1 MQSTTVTSLTVVPL
15 AVSIMTI
22 AGILVHDMQIE
33 KATEF
38 IFHARPM
45 VSQAVAFVRPE
56 QHIHKDISIF
66 TGAAFSAKTA
76 TPSAQPRNTD
86 DKKYITQK
94 RLIGNTYGSD
104 YIWPSI

>member
-1 MQSTTVTSLTVVPL
+1 
-15 AVSIMTI
+15 
-22 AGILVHDMQIE
+22 MQIE

-38 IFHARPM
+38 IFHARPA

>member
-1 MQSTTVTSLTVVPL
+1 MQPTTFTSVTVLPF
-15 AVSIMTI
+15 AISIMTI
-22 AGILVHDMQIE
+22 AGILIHDMQIE

-38 IFHARPM
+38 VLHGRPM
-45 VSQAVAFVRPE
+45 TGQAAAFVRPE

-76 TPSAQPRNTD
+76 TPAAQPRNSD
-86 DKKYITQK
+86 DKRYITQK
-94 RLIGNTYGSD
+94 RLVGNTYGSD

>member
-1 MQSTTVTSLTVVPL
+1 MPF
-15 AVSIMTI
+15 AVSIVTI
-22 AGILVHDMQIE
+22 AGILIHDMQIE
-33 KATEF
+33 KATEL
-38 IFHARPM
+38 IFHGRPLI
-45 VSQAVAFVRPE
+45 SQSVAFVRPE

-76 TPSAQPRNTD
+76 QPAAQPRNTD